1 MFNEAHHEKICTFGE
16 QKTTLQPI
24 GRP

>member
-1 MFNEAHHEKICTFGE
+1 MFNAAHHEKICTFGE

-24 GRP
+24 RRP